1 MFMRFRLTKFPL
13 QFIFRSQPGFKQCMM
28 CVHWFDRNDDQPEVD
43 DGFYYERKTNS
54 PLCSVP
60 WANREICD
68 TKCQH
73 IRVEKQ
79 QRQRWSTSDHILLAI
94 LVTFGLIMV
103 GLIIRKRN
111 QMSNKDTL
119 LEQAALSASGL
130 QQPHVIGLFILV
142 VIVIAV
148 FGLLGLKNV
157 TWTLLLTIDTILFA
171 YLMKL
176 TISSSINSPETII
189 GPDGTIFRT
198 DSDDSSVGSNGQQTN
213 TTGTYN
219 LPVID

>member
-1 MFMRFRLTKFPL
+1 
-13 QFIFRSQPGFKQCMM
+13 M

-60 WANREICD
+60 WANRETCD
-68 TKCQH
+68 SKCQH
-73 IRVEKQ
+73 IGMEKKK
-79 QRQRWSTSDHILLAI
+79 REGFSASDHVLLAI
-94 LVTFGLIMV
+94 LVTFGLIVV

-111 QMSNKDTL
+111 QMTNKDTL

-130 QQPHVIGLFILV
+130 QQPHVLGLFILT
-142 VIVIAV
+142 ILVIAV
-148 FGLLGLKNV
+148 FALLGLKNV
-157 TWTLLLTIDTILFA
+157 TWTLLLIIDTVIFA

-176 TISSSINSPETII
+176 TIASSMNTPEAII

-198 DSDDSSVGSNGQQTN
+198 DSDDSSVASNGPQTV

-219 LPVID
+219 LPVLD